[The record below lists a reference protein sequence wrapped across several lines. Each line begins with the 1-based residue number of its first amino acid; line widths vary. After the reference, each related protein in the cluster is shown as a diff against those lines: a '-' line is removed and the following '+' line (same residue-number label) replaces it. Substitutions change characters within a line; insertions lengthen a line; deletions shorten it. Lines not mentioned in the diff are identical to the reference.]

1 MWSFVWIALLWI
13 ALGAIVG
20 VTGMVRNSPVQHW
33 TALHMLLLGGVSQ
46 LVLGASQFFAG
57 AFLATG
63 PPRRTLIRA
72 QIITWNTGTVFVVI
86 GVPHGL
92 RPAAIAGASCIVLA
106 LALFARGLYGLRRR
120 SLQRVPWAVRWY
132 LASAAC
138 LVIGV
143 LVGAMM
149 TWPTPWQWGNLLG
162 AHLALNLGGWL
173 GTAIIGTQHTFFPS
187 LTRTRLRW
195 RRLQL
200 PTFVT
205 WMLGIAALAAGEAFT
220 LQPVVLLGWVLLTTA
235 NVLLGC
241 NLAASWR
248 TGSPPRSLPAR
259 LLASAHCLGL
269 AGLLLGTVHAAT
281 SPAATSPVS
290 AVVVLLLVG
299 WIGLT
304 VAGAL
309 MHLLAVVARIR
320 GFATQLPQGL
330 PIRDR
335 ALTLAATTA
344 IIAWATGCEISVTRL
359 ASVGEMMS
367 ATIAILLAMILASR
381 AARAAGIGA

>member
-1 MWSFVWIALLWI
+1 
-13 ALGAIVG
+13 
-20 VTGMVRNSPVQHW
+20 
-33 TALHMLLLGGVSQ
+33 
-46 LVLGASQFFAG
+46 
-57 AFLATG
+57 
-63 PPRRTLIRA
+63 
-72 QIITWNTGTVFVVI
+72 
-86 GVPHGL
+86 
-92 RPAAIAGASCIVLA
+92 
-106 LALFARGLYGLRRR
+106 
-120 SLQRVPWAVRWY
+120 
-132 LASAAC
+132 
-138 LVIGV
+138 
-143 LVGAMM
+143 MM

-359 ASVGEMMS
+359 ASGRRDDECHHRDPARHDPCLTRRTRGRNRSLIDAPAPRSALVCRSWISVRIVHAVGVNDVTILQPTAMS
-367 ATIAILLAMILASR
+367 KP
-381 AARAAGIGA
+381 